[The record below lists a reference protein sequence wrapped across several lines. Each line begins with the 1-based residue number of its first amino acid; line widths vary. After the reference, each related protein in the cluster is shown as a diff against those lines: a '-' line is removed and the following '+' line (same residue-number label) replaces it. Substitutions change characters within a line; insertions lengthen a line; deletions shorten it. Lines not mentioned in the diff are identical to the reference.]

1 MISIQVFPKLN
12 MSILG
17 LVSTGLWVINTATSA
32 RGLSIT
38 EFDLR
43 LYTTRI
49 FVWIIFIVHTD
60 ALLAKIMS
68 ILMGLK
74 EWI

>member
-1 MISIQVFPKLN
+1 MPISGVLRETAGAARRFFFKKKYMSTTMISSKYN
-12 MSILG
+12 SD
-17 LVSTGLWVINTATSA
+17 
-32 RGLSIT
+32 
-38 EFDLR
+38 FDLR

-49 FVWIIFIVHTD
+49 FSLIIFIVHTD